1 MLCIILF
8 LSYQAG
14 RRIPLMSAPTPSAP
28 PASTPAAASPPPG
41 APALPRGWEARKD
54 TWGRDFYIDHNTG
67 TTHWD
72 RPAASAAAAAD
83 DVKPSAPPSY
93 GEVSPAPPPFPPSY
107 VPQQNGTSVS
117 PHAPGA
123 VVFTTSTSSST
134 SYASVAPSTSVA
146 TTITVNGGNGMG
158 QQLLVL
164 APGAPAAPISP
175 STSSLAALIPA
186 AQFYANGAASE
197 ELRAAAAE
205 EPVMTEE
212 YMVNATG
219 AGEACG
225 YTCRALSCVCGLT
238 VFCVILFIVMIFCAM
253 RYAMLTDRDDW
264 IAAADYI
271 PGIFV
276 PVMFIAMIYII
287 VSMLL
292 YIQLNCAPC
301 GCGGV
306 SASLRNGAHTTES
319 LGVPVAAGLGQQPV
333 GTEVNFNAGSGNA
346 AVLNPQ
352 AQRCCSVPLAFK
364 SAMLTDRASL
374 DDLAAHV
381 ERMRTA
387 PIALT
392 VRVKAGHTVRRG
404 KHSHFVPTYWYVER
418 PFCYFIHQKVMRC
431 N

>member
-123 VVFTTSTSSST
+123 VVFTTSKSSST
-134 SYASVAPSTSVA
+134 SFASVAPLTSVA
-146 TTITVNGGNGMG
+146 TTITANGGNGMG

-175 STSSLAALIPA
+175 SLSSLAALIPA

-219 AGEACG
+219 AVEACR
-225 YTCRALSCVCGLT
+225 YTCQAMSCVCVTT
-238 VFCVILFIVMIFCAM
+238 VLCVILLLVLIFCAM
-253 RYAMLTDRDDW
+253 RYAMLSDGDDW
-264 IAAADYI
+264 IHAGDYI
-271 PGIFV
+271 PGIML
-276 PVMFIAMIYII
+276 PAMFIAFAYISLCAFAHI
-287 VSMLL
+287 LL
-292 YIQLNCAPC
+292 SCVPC
-301 GCGGV
+301 GCGNV
-306 SASLRNGAHTTES
+306 SASLRNGAHTTQS
-319 LGVPVAAGLGQQPV
+319 LGVPVAAGLGQQQPV
-333 GTEVNFNAGSGNA
+333 GIEFNVNAGSGDA

-352 AQRCCSVPLAFK
+352 A
-364 SAMLTDRASL
+364 
-374 DDLAAHV
+374 
-381 ERMRTA
+381 
-387 PIALT
+387 
-392 VRVKAGHTVRRG
+392 
-404 KHSHFVPTYWYVER
+404 
-418 PFCYFIHQKVMRC
+418 
-431 N
+431 